1 MNYKKMKTED
11 LVQEY
16 FRQFV
21 NDSRLPDLFALI
33 PERDLRQWLI
43 DQLEN
48 Y

>member
-1 MNYKKMKTED
+1 MDYEKMKKED

-21 NDSRLPDLFALI
+21 NDSRLPDLFELV
-33 PERDLRQWLI
+33 PEKKLRAWLI